1 MSDKGEVVI
10 IMSVIKMLVTCK
22 QCVIKVLVTCKQCVI
37 KVFVICSVIIVL
49 MICKW

>member
-22 QCVIKVLVTCKQCVI
+22 QCYKDVCN
-37 KVFVICSVIIVL
+37 VFCNNGVND
-49 MICKW
+49 M

>member
-10 IMSVIKMLVTCK
+10 IRSVIKMLVTCK
-22 QCVIKVLVTCKQCVI
+22 QGVI
-37 KVFVICSVIIVL
+37 KVFVMCYVIMVL